1 MLDTSSS
8 KLLLLVLLLVHLE
21 ESLRTFFVHVG
32 DVGLEGKSFIAGLL
46 RELPR
51 HHSTVA
57 KNSVNRFLLLVAAR
71 AVIGLGFDTVLSD
84 MIKLS
89 CDGSDISS

>member
-1 MLDTSSS
+1 M
-8 KLLLLVLLLVHLE
+8 LLLLVLLLVHLE
-21 ESLRTFFVHVG
+21 ESLLTFFVHVG
-32 DVGLEGKSFIAGLL
+32 EVGLEGKSFIVGLE

-51 HHSTVA
+51 HHNTVA
-57 KNSVNRFLLLVAAR
+57 RNSVNLFLLLVVAR
-71 AVIGLGFDTVLSD
+71 TVIGLGLETVLSD